1 MLLSLMYVK
10 GRGVPSYFPL
20 SAGTAR
26 LDARNQFHPIATTKI
41 AIAAM
46 RTAIMVAGRTPGPR
60 DAKSCPMSQGSDM
73 PPILAPMSNAPVT

>member
-26 LDARNQFHPIATTKI
+26 LDARNQFIRIWANLQLGGVGI
-41 AIAAM
+41 FS
-46 RTAIMVAGRTPGPR
+46 RV
-60 DAKSCPMSQGSDM
+60 
-73 PPILAPMSNAPVT
+73 

>member
-26 LDARNQFHPIATTKI
+26 LDARNQFIEMYRAMEMTFWLPETETAL
-41 AIAAM
+41 AAM
-46 RTAIMVAGRTPGPR
+46 EGE
-60 DAKSCPMSQGSDM
+60 
-73 PPILAPMSNAPVT
+73 